1 MKVSY
6 RSFTCSQGDIKVIY
20 LFEDNLTFS
29 KEEVNKHIV
38 LANGRNL
45 FNGKKGDLYTFT
57 LDVNETI
64 QTIILLGLGK
74 EEDLTVDTIRKVTA
88 KAIRKANELKVST
101 VFLRLP
107 KTEVLQIEEMVK
119 NATIAAQLAG
129 YKFDRYKTNSK
140 EENDLT
146 VSIARCGLK
155 EATPEIVSAIEEG
168 NEVAKGIILA
178 RDLVNEPANV
188 LYPETLAEEA
198 VKAGKQ
204 NGFEVE
210 VHGVEKIK
218 ELKMEAFYSVAKASE
233 KEPKLIVMRYFGNPE
248 QKGEILGL
256 VGKGLTYDSGGYS
269 IKPTSGMVDMK
280 SDMGGAASVI
290 GAMSIIANRQLK
302 VNVVAV
308 VAACENMISGGAYKP
323 GDIIGSMAGKTI
335 EIRNTDAE
343 GRLTLVDAVNYV
355 IEKENANEVI
365 DLATLTGAA
374 LVALGDTTTAV
385 VTNND
390 KFYGELKEASAYTG
404 EKFWQLPSFDEY
416 KEMVKS
422 EIADLNNSPG
432 RNAGTITAGLFIGEF
447 VQNKPWLHLDIA
459 GTAWADKKTDLTV
472 KGGTGAPVHTLY
484 ELVKR
489 RSK

>member
-1 MKVSY
+1 MKISY
-6 RSFTCSQGDIKVIY
+6 RSFTCSQGEVKVIY
-20 LFEDNLTFS
+20 LFENNINLP
-29 KEEVNKHIV
+29 KEELNKHIV
-38 LANGRNL
+38 LAQSRNL
-45 FNGKKGDLYTFT
+45 FNGKKGELYTFT
-57 LDVNETI
+57 LDLGETI
-64 QTIILLGLGK
+64 QTVILAGLGK
-74 EEDLTVDTIRKVTA
+74 EEDLNLEVVRTVTA
-88 KAIRKANELKVST
+88 KAIRKANELKVNT

-107 KTEVLQIEEMVK
+107 KTEVLKFEEIIK
-119 NATIAAQLAG
+119 NATIASHLAG
-129 YKFDRYKTNSK
+129 YKFNDYKTK
-140 EENDLT
+140 TKDERDLT
-146 VSIARCGLK
+146 VSIARCGMK
-155 EATPEIVSAIEEG
+155 EATPEILEVIEEG
-168 NEVAKGIILA
+168 NEIANGIILA
-178 RDLVNEPANV
+178 RKLVNEPANI
-188 LYPETLAEEA
+188 LYPETLGEEA
-198 VKAGKQ
+198 IKAGAE

-218 ELKMEAFYSVAKASE
+218 ELKMDAFYSVAKASE
-233 KEPKLIVMRYFGNPE
+233 RAPKLIVMRYFGNPE

-290 GAMSIIANRQLK
+290 GAMSIIAKRKLK

-343 GRLTLVDAVNYV
+343 GRLTLVDAVNYI

-374 LVALGDTTTAV
+374 LVALGETTTAV

-390 KFYGELKEASAYTG
+390 EFYNELKVASEYTG
-404 EKFWQLPSFDEY
+404 ERMWQLPAFEEY
-416 KEMVKS
+416 KELLKS
-422 EIADLNNSPG
+422 EVADLNNSPG

-459 GTAWADKKTDLTV
+459 GTAWSEKKTDLTI
-472 KGGTGAPVHTLY
+472 KGGTGAPVYTLY
-484 ELVKR
+484 ELIKG

>member
-6 RSFTCSQGDIKVIY
+6 RSFTCSQGDVKVIY
-20 LFEDNLTFS
+20 LFEDNLTFP

-422 EIADLNNSPG
+422 DIADLNNSPG

-459 GTAWADKKTDLTV
+459 GTAWADKKTYLTV